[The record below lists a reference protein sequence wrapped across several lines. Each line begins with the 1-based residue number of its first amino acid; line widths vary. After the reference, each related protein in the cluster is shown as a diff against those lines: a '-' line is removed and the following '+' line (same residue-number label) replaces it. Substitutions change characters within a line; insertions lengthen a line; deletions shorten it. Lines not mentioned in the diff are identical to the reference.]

1 MRKVG
6 YWAQKGTRGRRA
18 AALVDTEL
26 VLHSKYK
33 SRHLGQQYPEDSHP
47 RESYL
52 IKKTKNDIAESGS
65 EKQREK
71 ERERDGSIK

>member
-1 MRKVG
+1 MSKNILGKGEGNAARMGKEVRKAG
-6 YWAQKGTRGRRA
+6 YWAQKGSRGRRA

-52 IKKTKNDIAESGS
+52 IKEDKK
-65 EKQREK
+65 
-71 ERERDGSIK
+71 